1 MNWLR
6 NGRDTSEE
14 MREIVVMDK
23 TRENKT
29 IGLKVKAA
37 IAIYTSKRFVKPF
50 LITATLN
57 CLYVFSGFSL
67 LAFYMITIFKEAG
80 STIGM
85 SSAFHIQTPR

>member
-1 MNWLR
+1 MNWFR
-6 NGRDTSEE
+6 NGRDTSDE
-14 MREIVVMDK
+14 MREIVVRVTDK

-29 IGLKVKAA
+29 IAQKVKAA
-37 IAIYTSKRFVKPF
+37 TAIYTSKRFVKPF

-80 STIGM
+80 STIGN
-85 SSAFHIQTPR
+85 INKK

>member
-6 NGRDTSEE
+6 NGRDNFEE
-14 MREIVVMDK
+14 MQEIVVRVTDK

-29 IGLKVKAA
+29 IGQKVKAVT
-37 IAIYTSKRFVKPF
+37 AIYTSKRFVKPF

-80 STIGM
+80 STIGNVNKK
-85 SSAFHIQTPR
+85 